1 MTKHID
7 SFIEYITFQRRYS
20 KDTIINYVDDLD
32 DFESYLED
40 RHITNIKQVDYNLV
54 REYLMLLHDK
64 KYAKKT
70 ISRHISTLKSFFK
83 YLLSEHIIDNN
94 PMTLITTPKL
104 DKKLPQVLYYDD
116 LDKLLNI
123 PNGDTFKDLRDSLIL
138 ELLYSTGIRVSE
150 LVDIKIKDINQSEM
164 QINIWGKGSKE
175 RIVIYGKLCEKKL
188 ITYMRKRS
196 ELNKGGSDY
205 LLLNNHGKPLTTRGV
220 RYIIDQ
226 IIKKGGL
233 KFHISPHVLRHT
245 FATHMLNEGADLKS
259 VQELLGHENLSTTQI
274 YTHVSN
280 ERLRNVYLQSHP
292 RAKN

>member
-116 LDKLLNI
+116 LDKLLSI
-123 PNGDTFKDLRDSLIL
+123 PNGDTVKDLRDGLIL
-138 ELLYSTGIRVSE
+138 ELLYSTGVRVSE

-164 QINIWGKGSKE
+164 QINIFGKGSKE
-175 RIVIYGKLCEKKL
+175 RIVIYGKMCEKKL
-188 ITYMRKRS
+188 IAYMRKRF
-196 ELNKGGSDY
+196 ELNKEGSDY